1 MLRNSDS
8 QELLSRTSYLVT
20 AWHEFLHVFL
30 SAYSLNEQRE
40 REGLSEWR
48 WPGREIEFIVDIP
61 MSMIIIIGTISVNA
75 SIMDPPPKKK

>member
-40 REGLSEWR
+40 RERGGGLSEWR
-48 WPGREIEFIVDIP
+48 WPGREIEFIVILFCMND
-61 MSMIIIIGTISVNA
+61 MSVN
-75 SIMDPPPKKK
+75 ITNI